1 MTYDPKSDSKND
13 TSDTSDK
20 SGTRDTRDTGT
31 AAVPPAR
38 DGRRTAGTDRP
49 VAAERPMEPRGVR
62 EPVKPLH
69 ARQPREATREPV
81 KPVLAPDGAGAT
93 GGPTGAG
100 AGAGAGARDTAGQPT
115 STNGLSGTNGTSGT
129 RDSNGTSG
137 SHGTHGTSA
146 THGTHGTSGTRG
158 THGTGDTHGTRLL
171 SQDESER
178 LALRLQDALSTFVDG
193 PRRSVEEAAGVL
205 DEAAERLTT
214 ALAER
219 PRSLRAQWEGG
230 EPGAGKHTTDNVKD
244 GAADGSDTEKLRLT
258 LQSYREFTERLLRI

>member
-1 MTYDPKSDSKND
+1 MTYDPKSDSENG
-13 TSDTSDK
+13 TS
-20 SGTRDTRDTGT
+20 DTGT

-49 VAAERPMEPRGVR
+49 VPADRPMEPRGVR

-69 ARQPREATREPV
+69 ARQLREAAREPV

-93 GGPTGAG
+93 GGSTGAG
-100 AGAGAGARDTAGQPT
+100 AGDTAGQPM
-115 STNGLSGTNGTSGT
+115 STNGTSGTNGTSHT

-137 SHGTHGTSA
+137 SHGSHGTSA
-146 THGTHGTSGTRG
+146 THATHGTSGTRG
-158 THGTGDTHGTRLL
+158 THGTSDAHGTRLL

-178 LALRLQDALSTFVDG
+178 LALRLQDALSTFVDE

-230 EPGAGKHTTDNVKD
+230 EPGAGKRTTDSVKD
-244 GAADGSDTEKLRLT
+244 GAADVSDTEKLRLT

>member
-1 MTYDPKSDSKND
+1 MTYDPKSDSENG
-13 TSDTSDK
+13 TSDTSDP
-20 SGTRDTRDTGT
+20 GT

-49 VAAERPMEPRGVR
+49 VAADRPMEPRGVR

-69 ARQPREATREPV
+69 ARQPREAAREPV
-81 KPVLAPDGAGAT
+81 KPVLAPDGTGAP
-93 GGPTGAG
+93 GGSTGAG
-100 AGAGAGARDTAGQPT
+100 AGDTAGRPT
-115 STNGLSGTNGTSGT
+115 STNGTSGTSGTNGTSRT

-137 SHGTHGTSA
+137 SHGSHGTSA
-146 THGTHGTSGTRG
+146 THGSHGTSGTHG
-158 THGTGDTHGTRLL
+158 THGTGDAHGTRLL

-230 EPGAGKHTTDNVKD
+230 EPGAGKRTTDNVKD